1 MEHIATIAGHSWR
14 LLFLPLVLLC
24 QPLSM
29 AAAAANSGMLTVA
42 DNLTT
47 ALLMCVLLTMMPKRP
62 LHQPQARETE
72 PFPRG
77 KTRGMQSGERSDAF
91 SSAISA

>member
-1 MEHIATIAGHSWR
+1 MKHTVTIAGHSWR
-14 LLFLPLVLLC
+14 LLFLPLVLLS
-24 QPLSM
+24 PSLSM

-47 ALLMCVLLTMMPKRP
+47 ALLMRVLLTMMPERS
-62 LHQPQARETE
+62 LHQPQTRETE
-72 PFPRG
+72 HFPRE